1 MIKIFVVVII
11 YHDSKT
17 SEPLIHVK
25 VASTEL
31 SQAKYVAEYLKDMKR
46 RNVPDDD
53 IAIVLC
59 DGVAV
64 ASRSSFHTR

>member
-1 MIKIFVVVII
+1 M
-11 YHDSKT
+11 
-17 SEPLIHVK
+17 IHVK

-46 RNVPDDD
+46 KNVPDDD

-59 DGVAV
+59 DESLLLPVLHSIPDEV
-64 ASRSSFHTR
+64 KDFNINPWVSR